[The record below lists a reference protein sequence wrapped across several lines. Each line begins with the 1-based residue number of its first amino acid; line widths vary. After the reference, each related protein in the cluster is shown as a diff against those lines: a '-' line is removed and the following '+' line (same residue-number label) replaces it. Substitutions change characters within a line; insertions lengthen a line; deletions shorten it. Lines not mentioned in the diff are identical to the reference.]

1 MGAPEA
7 ERGNASAAEV
17 VVLLAIVISTPQA
30 LHQLPEPTGIV
41 TCGRPLMWLE
51 NKYPSYPY
59 GFDTTRRMT
68 ALAASGALN
77 RAIAIYI

>member
-17 VVLLAIVISTPQA
+17 AVLLAIVISTPQA
-30 LHQLPEPTGIV
+30 LHQLFEPTGIF
-41 TCGRPLMWLE
+41 TCGRLLMWLE
-51 NKYPSYPY
+51 NKYPSYQY
-59 GFDTTRRMT
+59 DFDATRRMT

-77 RAIAIYI
+77 RAIAIYV